1 MIQSRAPGYSASD
14 RPASMI
20 RPAASRN
27 SRPIRRAFLVT
38 CGVLALAG
46 CAQDRLS
53 PGLETTILPATIEY
67 ACEDGRVLRVE
78 RSAGATSA
86 TASQGGNRWTLP
98 RVESAAQEKYAQGST
113 ALYLDGDVAFIETD
127 GRVLGGNCRSAVA
140 LPKAP
145 TMRPYNF

>member
-1 MIQSRAPGYSASD
+1 MIH
-14 RPASMI
+14 
-20 RPAASRN
+20 PAASRT
-27 SRPIRRAFLVT
+27 RRAVRRT
-38 CGVLALAG
+38 SCAVCAALALAG

-78 RSAGATSA
+78 RAAGATSA
-86 TASQGGNRWTLP
+86 TASQGANRWTLP